1 MIGLL
6 LVLHGSKIKEWQEI
20 VINYAEELKR
30 HFPLVEYGFIEINE
44 PKIDEAAKKLVERG
58 ADTIVVVPLLFAA
71 GMHFKRDI
79 PNQLKETSNKAKI
92 IIAEPIGFDKR
103 IVDILKEKAEKA
115 LSVEGTSYQ

>member
-1 MIGLL
+1 
-6 LVLHGSKIKEWQEI
+6 
-20 VINYAEELKR
+20 
-30 HFPLVEYGFIEINE
+30 
-44 PKIDEAAKKLVERG
+44 
-58 ADTIVVVPLLFAA
+58 
-71 GMHFKRDI
+71 MHFKRDI